1 MRLFEEVR
9 KREEGVPDGEE
20 EDDRG
25 DMITV
30 TAVSKGTLFC
40 CSHPSSSSGGQDAV
54 CYARLLSEV
63 PAPRLSW
70 TGLPFQLAQQRSQD
84 LGQNAEQ

>member
-20 EDDRG
+20 EHDRG

-30 TAVSKGTLFC
+30 TAVSKGTLFRC
-40 CSHPSSSSGGQDAV
+40 NHPSSSGGQDAV